1 MNETALFKI
10 ERANPNLL
18 LMPSAYKKFTF
29 ATAIDDDRMMLMIDQ
44 HGKPPLKLI
53 MTVEE
58 AYAVSQEIKH
68 MLSMVGR
75 GRAQNTV
82 GRKHR

>member
-1 MNETALFKI
+1 MNESALTKI

-18 LMPSAYKKFTF
+18 LMPSMCKRITF
-29 ATAIDDDRMMLMIDQ
+29 ATAIDDDRMMMMIDQ
-44 HGKPPLKLI
+44 YGKQPLKLM

-75 GRAQNTV
+75 GRTQHAV